1 MFARQMR
8 SVMTKIIF
16 WAVLLGVA
24 TSCSFNNNQHSSYLK
39 QLDSQL
45 DENPKMV
52 LDSLKK
58 LDPQKMDAK
67 QQAYYYLLN
76 ASAKDKSYI
85 LLGNDSTLR
94 VSLEHYRDHNDHYR
108 LARCQYYLGR
118 DAERKQQTTT
128 AYELFKQAET
138 NFKLSKEKDTHLL
151 GLIYYRLGRILKQ
164 QNNQFEA
171 EKFTNESFKI
181 FMNEN
186 DTISAAHSLKLKAS
200 LLISSK
206 NYSEAQKLLFQSLK
220 LISKIQAP
228 TEKIFEVR
236 NNILPIISLSYIK
249 MDSLNKALEYI
260 KKSLTLYDQEKKAIP
275 SQFYWNIVWTSYK
288 LNQLDSAKFY
298 CNEMIASAKI
308 ENNITNLSNGYKILS
323 NILEK
328 EGDYKKSCEL
338 KNYYN
343 KLKDELNYARNKNN
357 VLELEKR
364 YNESETKRLLL
375 KAENNNLKVG
385 VIIIIII
392 TILLIIVLPLYY
404 RHKKLQYKCDKLS
417 EDVKHTEWGFL
428 ITKEFITENHIAYD
442 ELERI
447 LNREKSLKT
456 ISIDLYNKFHDAL
469 IEQKANYS
477 GRLFD
482 RLTSFDGQFGK
493 KFQQLFPDFNTDELL
508 MASMIHHRWKL
519 TDMTTIYHIS
529 LDAIRKRKTRLA
541 NKISAKLKKPIDLD
555 EYLANL

>member
-24 TSCSFNNNQHSSYLK
+24 TSCSFNNNQYSSYLK

-58 LDPQKMDAK
+58 LDPQKMDAN

-76 ASAKDKSYI
+76 ASAKDKNYI

-94 VSLEHYRDHNDHYR
+94 VSLEHFRDHNDHYN

-118 DAERKQQTTT
+118 DAERKQQTRT

-138 NFKLSKEKDTHLL
+138 NFKLSKEKDPHLL
-151 GLIYYRLGRILKQ
+151 GLIYYHLGRILKQ
-164 QNNQFEA
+164 QNNPSEA
-171 EKFTNESFKI
+171 QISMDKSYDI
-181 FMNEN
+181 FIGER
-186 DTISAAHSLKLKAS
+186 DTISAVNVLKFKGTLDIVENNYIKAQETLYRCLELLS
-200 LLISSK
+200 LIS
-206 NYSEAQKLLFQSLK
+206 NPNQKVYE
-220 LISKIQAP
+220 
-228 TEKIFEVR
+228 TR
-236 NNILPIISLSYIK
+236 NSVLSVISLSYIK
-249 MDSLNKALEYI
+249 IDSLEKALEYA
-260 KKSLTLYDQEKKAIP
+260 KKSLSLYKNSKTTVP
-275 SQFYWNIVWTSYK
+275 SQYYWNVVWTYYE
-288 LNQLDSAKFY
+288 LNQLDSAKVY
-298 CNEMIASAKI
+298 CDKMLSIARK
-308 ENNITNLSNGYKILS
+308 ENNIMNLSNGYKILS
-323 NILEK
+323 NIQEK
-328 EGDYKKSCEL
+328 EGNYKKACEL
-338 KNYYN
+338 KNYFN
-343 KLKDELNYARNKNN
+343 KLKDQLNKTRNENDI
-357 VLELEKR
+357 LELEKK

-375 KAENNNLKVG
+375 RAENNNLKAG
-385 VIIIIII
+385 AIIAFIIFII
-392 TILLIIVLPLYY
+392 LIISFPLYY
-404 RHKKLQYKCDKLS
+404 RHKKLQYKFDKLS
-417 EDVKHTEWGFL
+417 EEVKHTEWGFL
-428 ITKEFITENHIAYD
+428 VTKEFITENHIAYD

-447 LNREKSLKT
+447 LNREKSLKNIT
-456 ISIDLYNKFHDAL
+456 IDLYNKIHDAL

-482 RLTSFDGQFGK
+482 RLTNFDGQFGT
-493 KFQQLFPDFNTDELL
+493 KFQQLFPDFSTDELL

-519 TDMTTIYHIS
+519 TDMTTIFHSS

-555 EYLANL
+555 EYLTNL

>member
-24 TSCSFNNNQHSSYLK
+24 TSCSFNNNQYSSYLK

-52 LDSLKK
+52 MDSLKN

-76 ASAKDKSYI
+76 ASAKDKNYI

-118 DAERKQQTTT
+118 DAERKQQTRT
-128 AYELFKQAET
+128 AYELFKQAEI
-138 NFKLSKEKDTHLL
+138 NFRISKEKDPHLL
-151 GLIYYRLGRILKQ
+151 GLIYYHLGRIFKQ
-164 QNNQFEA
+164 QNNPSEA
-171 EKFTNESFKI
+171 II
-181 FMNEN
+181 FMDKSFNIFIGEQ
-186 DTISAAHSLKLKAS
+186 DTISAVDVLKFKGTLGIVQKQYKESHEALLKCLE
-200 LLISSK
+200 LLSRISNPNEK
-206 NYSEAQKLLFQSLK
+206 VFKAQNSVLS
-220 LISKIQAP
+220 
-228 TEKIFEVR
+228 V
-236 NNILPIISLSYIK
+236 ISLSYIK
-249 MDSLNKALEYI
+249 MDSLELALKYA
-260 KKSLTLYDQEKKAIP
+260 KKSLSRYNNETKTIP
-275 SQFYWNIVWTSYK
+275 SQYYWNVLWPYYK
-288 LNQLDSAKFY
+288 LNKLDSARYY
-298 CNEMIASAKI
+298 CNQMIETATK
-308 ENNITNLSNGYKILS
+308 ENNIANLSTGYKILS
-323 NILEK
+323 NIEEK
-328 EGDYKKSCEL
+328 EGNYKKACEL
-338 KNYYN
+338 KNYFN
-343 KLKDELNYARNKNN
+343 IEKDKHNISINKNN
-357 VLELEKR
+357 ILELENN
-364 YNESETKRLLL
+364 YNRAETQRLI
-375 KAENNNLKVG
+375 LKVENSKLRAYT
-385 VIIIIII
+385 IISIIVFMI
-392 TILLIIVLPLYY
+392 LIIGFPLYN
-404 RHKKLQYKCDKLS
+404 RHKKLQSKFNKLS
-417 EDVKHTEWGFL
+417 EKVKHNEWGFL

-447 LNREKSLKT
+447 LNREKSSKNIT
-456 ISIDLYNKFHDAL
+456 IELYNKIHDAL

-482 RLTSFDGQFGK
+482 RLTSFDGQFGT
-493 KFQQLFPDFNTDELL
+493 KFQQLFPDFSTDELL

-519 TDMTTIYHIS
+519 TDMTTIFHIS

>member
-1 MFARQMR
+1 MFAQQMR

-24 TSCSFNNNQHSSYLK
+24 TSCTFNNNQYSSYLK

-76 ASAKDKSYI
+76 ASAKDKNYI

-118 DAERKQQTTT
+118 DAERKQQTRT

-138 NFKLSKEKDTHLL
+138 NFKLSKEKDPHLL
-151 GLIYYRLGRILKQ
+151 GLIYYHLGRILKQ
-164 QNNQFEA
+164 QNNQSEA
-171 EKFTNESFKI
+171 ESFVDESYKI
-181 FMNEN
+181 FMDEN
-186 DTISAAHSLKLKAS
+186 DTVSAAHSLKLKAS

-206 NYSEAQKLLFQSLK
+206 EYHEAQKLLLRSLE
-220 LISKIQAP
+220 LISTILTPADKV
-228 TEKIFEVR
+228 FEAK
-236 NNILPIISLSYIK
+236 NSILPIISFSYIK
-249 MDSLNKALEYI
+249 ADSLNKALEYTRQ
-260 KKSLTLYDQEKKAIP
+260 SFTLYNKDNKTIP
-275 SQFYWNIVWTSYK
+275 SQFYWNAVWVFYN
-288 LNQLDSAKFY
+288 LHELDSTKYY
-298 CNEMIASAKI
+298 CNKMIESAKS
-308 ENNITNLSNGYKILS
+308 ENNITNLSNGYKVLS
-323 NILEK
+323 NIEEK
-328 EGDYKKSCEL
+328 EGNYQKACEL
-338 KNYYN
+338 KNHYN
-343 KLKDELNYARNKNN
+343 RLKDELNDSRNYNDI
-357 VLELEKR
+357 LELEKR
-364 YNESETKRLLL
+364 YNEAETKRLLL
-375 KAENNNLKVG
+375 KAENNNLKAIA
-385 VIIIIII
+385 IIICIFI
-392 TILLIIVLPLYY
+392 ILLIIGFPLYY
-404 RHKKLQYKCDKLS
+404 RHKKLKYKCDKLS
-417 EDVKHTEWGFL
+417 EEVKHTEWGFL

-447 LNREKSLKT
+447 LNREKSLKN
-456 ISIDLYNKFHDAL
+456 ISIDLYTKFHDAL

-482 RLTSFDGQFGK
+482 RLTNFDGQFGT
-493 KFQQLFPDFNTDELL
+493 KFQHLFPDFSTDELL
-508 MASMIHHRWKL
+508 MASMIHHKWKL
-519 TDMTTIYHIS
+519 TDMTTIFHIS
-529 LDAIRKRKTRLA
+529 LEAIRKRKTRLA
-541 NKISAKLKKPIDLD
+541 NKISTKLKKPIDLD